1 MRTVLFAQVRAHA
14 ARLIAST
21 LAVVISVGFVVGTL
35 VLNETLRST
44 VLDAVGAQYVGTA
57 AVVSSSDG
65 ASLADDVPALDRLG
79 SVAAVEASWET
90 SVQAEVPGRT
100 GAQYLSV
107 DTVADDPA
115 LRWQQLSAGA
125 LPDRTGEIAVSD
137 RARADVGDVLT
148 VTAHDVDGTE
158 STAEATVTGIVDLRG
173 DPEAGLYARAFVTP
187 QQARDWGA
195 VDPTELRI
203 AGVPGFS
210 DEQVRLDVATALGG
224 RDLEVRT
231 GAEQAE
237 HSAAGFTGNATG
249 LAAVLLVFATVA
261 VLVAGLVIAN
271 TFAVL
276 LAQRTRELALL
287 RCVGATARQVR
298 RSVLGEALVT
308 GFVSSVLGVLAGIG
322 LAAGVSAVVDGGE
335 SGIPLSGVSVP
346 LYAVGVGLLVG
357 TVVTLLAALA
367 PVRAATRVAPLAAL
381 RPVDP
386 APLRSRPGVLRLVLG
401 LVLLLPGIGLLGLG
415 VVQAGVLVALPGG
428 ALSFLGVVLLAQRA
442 VPPVVAAAGRLA
454 GRFGGVPARLA
465 AGNAGRNPRRTAAT
479 ATALLIGVTLTTAMV
494 VGASSTRAT
503 ATANLDAEFPTDI
516 VVQGL
521 DDVQGLDEV
530 PPALLGSLE
539 GVEGVERGNVVLT
552 GDLVGPDGE
561 TLYAQGVDPAEA
573 APTLRS
579 TDETVLPE
587 PGQALVPEWLAEG
600 WAVANGDPLALT
612 RDGRRLDLTV
622 RLVDQNQ
629 PLVLTAADL
638 RSLVPDA
645 GVGEVWLRLTDA
657 DPDAQVDTVD
667 RITDV
672 TAGVDPSARV
682 TGMITERN
690 QIDEVLDLLLLVVT
704 GLLGIAVVIALIG
717 VGNTLTLSVVERRQ
731 ENGLLRALGLTRGQL
746 RGLLAWEAVLVAG
759 VAAVLGVLLGGAYGL
774 LGAASVLRGQGDII
788 LAVPWLQVAAIV
800 VVATLAGLLASV
812 LPARRAARTA
822 PVAAIAG

>member
-1 MRTVLFAQVRAHA
+1 VRTVLFAQVRAHA

-35 VLNETLRST
+35 VLDETLRST
-44 VLDAVGAQYVGTA
+44 VLEAVGAQYVDAA
-57 AVVSSSDG
+57 AVVTTTDG
-65 ASLADDVPALDRLG
+65 TSLTDEVAALDRLD
-79 SVAAVEASWET
+79 SVASVEPSWET

-107 DTVADDPA
+107 DTVADAPA

-125 LPDRTGEIAVSD
+125 LPDRPGEIAVSD

-148 VTAHDVDGTE
+148 LTTYDADGTE
-158 STAEATVTGIVDLRG
+158 TTAAATVTGIVDLRG

-203 AGVPGFS
+203 AGAPGFS
-210 DEQVRLDVATALGG
+210 EEQVRRDVATALAG
-224 RDLEVRT
+224 RDLAVRT

-237 HSAAGFTGNATG
+237 HTAADFTGGATG

-308 GFVSSVLGVLAGIG
+308 GVLSSALGVLAGIG
-322 LAAGVSAVVDGGE
+322 LAAGVSAAVGGGE
-335 SGIPLSGVSVP
+335 SGIPLSGLSVP

-357 TVVTLLAALA
+357 TLVTLLAALA
-367 PVRAATRVAPLAAL
+367 PARGATRVAPLAAL

-401 LVLLLPGIGLLGLG
+401 LVLLLPGIALLGLG
-415 VVQAGVLVALPGG
+415 VAAAGVLIALPGG
-428 ALSFLGVVLLAQRA
+428 VLSFLGIVLLAQRA
-442 VPPVVAAAGRLA
+442 IPPVVAAAGRLA
-454 GRFGGVPARLA
+454 GRFGGVPAKLA
-465 AGNAGRNPRRTAAT
+465 AGNATRNPRRTAAT
-479 ATALLIGVTLTTAMV
+479 ATALLIGVTLTSAMV
-494 VGASSTRAT
+494 VGAASTRAT
-503 ATANLDAEFPTDI
+503 ATTNLDAEFPTDI
-516 VVQGL
+516 VVQGSVGDL
-521 DDVQGLDEV
+521 
-530 PPALLGSLE
+530 PASLLGSLE
-539 GVEGVERGNVVLT
+539 EVEGVARGNAVLT
-552 GDLVGPDGE
+552 GDIVGPDGE
-561 TLYAQGVDPAEA
+561 PMYVHGVDPAEA
-573 APTLRS
+573 GPTLRS
-579 TDETVLPE
+579 AEETVLPE
-587 PGQALVPEWLAEG
+587 PGQALVPGWLAEG
-600 WAVANGDPLALT
+600 WAVADGDPLALT

-638 RSLVPDA
+638 RSLVSDA

-657 DPDAQVDTVD
+657 DSDAQVDAVD
-667 RITDV
+667 RITDA
-672 TAGVDPSARV
+672 TAGVAPAARV
-682 TGMITERN
+682 TGMITQRN
-690 QIDEVLDLLLLVVT
+690 QINEVLDLLLLVVT

-717 VGNTLTLSVVERRQ
+717 VGNTLALSVVERRQ

-746 RGLLAWEAVLVAG
+746 RGLLAWEAALVAG

-774 LGAASVLRGQGDII
+774 IGAASVLGGVGDVV
-788 LAVPWLQVAAIV
+788 LDVPWLQVAAIV

-812 LPARRAARTA
+812 LPARRAARTS